1 MSELLLNSKITKM
14 LRRILRIVSIK
25 LLFCVFFLM
34 GLLLSCHSEI
44 YFVDAY
50 IIKNVNVI
58 DPLDGL
64 KKGMN
69 VVIKGNKIQKIG
81 EVGDLKLSPKN
92 KIIDGTDKYLI
103 PGLWDSHVHF
113 YFDQQL
119 ALHMPELF
127 LSNGITSVRDTGGE
141 FHYMDSIRQNGL
153 KHPKTHPR
161 VKIAGPLIDGNF
173 NVYNGSVLPELSI
186 RTRNVSESI
195 SETEKLVSLG
205 VDFLK
210 AYEMLSPQQFEAIA
224 AIAARE
230 KLRLAG
236 HVPLSMEITHATA
249 LGLNSLEHIKN
260 LELEAVENSDSML
273 LARRMMLENKS
284 LLSGRQLRANIH
296 RAQKQFAVDHIA
308 TDAYQ
313 KILDTIKK
321 YDSYQVPTLSIYKVP
336 IYKIFREPFWRKS
349 FELLPK
355 RTRDQWEK
363 NLLASND
370 KIDPEQKKFSDWI
383 QKTTNSMAKSKIPL
397 MAGTDTPLGFLTPG
411 FSLHYELELMVESG
425 LTELQ
430 ALATATLNPAK
441 YFRMEDSLGLVK
453 KDYIADLILLA
464 ENPLE
469 NIAHTKDIIAVI
481 KDGNFINKSSLENI
495 QKEISEGLSV
505 TSLNR

>member
-1 MSELLLNSKITKM
+1 MQRISGIISVERPFYGLL
-14 LRRILRIVSIK
+14 
-25 LLFCVFFLM
+25 LM
-34 GLLLSCHSEI
+34 GLLLSCRSEI
-44 YFVDAY
+44 YFEGAY
-50 IIKNVNVI
+50 CIENVNVI
-58 DPLDGL
+58 DPLEGL
-64 KKGMN
+64 KKGLN
-69 VVIKGNKIQKIG
+69 VVVKGNKIHRIG
-81 EVGDLKLSPKN
+81 KVGELKLSPKN
-92 KIIDGTDKYLI
+92 LIIEGTDKYLI

-127 LSNGITSVRDTGGE
+127 LSNGITSVRDTGGA
-141 FHYMDSIRQNGL
+141 FHYMDSIRQNAL
-153 KHPKTHPR
+153 MHPKTHPR

-186 RTRNVSESI
+186 RTRDVRESI
-195 SETEKLVSLG
+195 AETEKLVAKG

-210 AYEMLSPQQFEAIA
+210 AYEMLSPEQFEAIA

-236 HVPLSMEITHATA
+236 HVPLSMEITHAIS

-260 LELEAVENSDSML
+260 LELEAVKNSDSML
-273 LARRMMLENKS
+273 LVRRNMLQNKS

-308 TDAYQ
+308 PDAYQ
-313 KILDTIKK
+313 NILDTIKK

-355 RTRDQWEK
+355 TSRDQWEK
-363 NLLASND
+363 NVASSNQE
-370 KIDPEQKKFSDWI
+370 INPQQKKFSDWI
-383 QKTTNSMAKSKIPL
+383 QKTTGAMAEAEIPL
-397 MAGTDTPLGFLTPG
+397 MAGTDTPLGYLTPG

-430 ALATATLNPAK
+430 ALATATLQPAK

-453 KDYIADLILLA
+453 KDYIADLILLN

-469 NIAHTKDIIAVI
+469 DIARTKDIFAVI
-481 KDGNFINKSSLENI
+481 KDGNFIDKARLDQL

-505 TSLNR
+505 SALDQ

>member
-1 MSELLLNSKITKM
+1 M
-14 LRRILRIVSIK
+14 LQCISGIISVK
-25 LLFCVFFLM
+25 YPFYGFLM
-34 GLLLSCHSEI
+34 IGLLLSCRSEI
-44 YFVDAY
+44 YFEGAY
-50 IIKNVNVI
+50 CIKNVNVI
-58 DPLDGL
+58 NPLEGL
-64 KKGMN
+64 KKGVN
-69 VVIKGNKIQKIG
+69 VVVKGNKIHRIG
-81 EVGDLKLSPKN
+81 KVGELKLSPKN
-92 KIIDGTDKYLI
+92 VIIDGKNKYLI

-127 LSNGITSVRDTGGE
+127 LSNGITSVRDTGGA
-141 FHYMDSIRQNGL
+141 FHYMDSIRQNAL
-153 KHPKTHPR
+153 MHPKTHPR

-186 RTRNVSESI
+186 RTRDVRESI
-195 SETEKLVSLG
+195 AETEKLVVKG

-210 AYEMLSPQQFEAIA
+210 AYEMLSPEQFEAIA

-236 HVPLSMEITHATA
+236 HVPLSMEITHAIS

-260 LELEAVENSDSML
+260 LELEAVKNSDSML
-273 LARRMMLENKS
+273 LARRDMLHNKS

-296 RAQKQFAVDHIA
+296 RAQKQFAVDNIA
-308 TDAYQ
+308 PDAYQ
-313 KILDTIKK
+313 NILDTIKK
-321 YDSYQVPTLSIYKVP
+321 YNSYQVPTLSIYKVP

-355 RTRDQWEK
+355 TTRDQWEK
-363 NLLASND
+363 SLLGSND
-370 KIDPEQKKFSDWI
+370 KINQAQKAFSDWI
-383 QKTTNSMAKSKIPL
+383 QKTTGAMAKAEIPL
-397 MAGTDTPLGFLTPG
+397 MAGTDTPLGYLTPG

-430 ALATATLNPAK
+430 ALTTATLQPSK

-453 KDYIADLILLA
+453 KDYIADLILLN

-469 NIAHTKDIIAVI
+469 EIARTKDIFAVI
-481 KDGNFINKSSLENI
+481 KDGNFIDKARLDQL

-505 TSLNR
+505 SALDQ

>member
-1 MSELLLNSKITKM
+1 MLQRISGIISVKRPFYVLL
-14 LRRILRIVSIK
+14 
-25 LLFCVFFLM
+25 LM
-34 GLLLSCHSEI
+34 GLLLSCRSEI
-44 YFVDAY
+44 YFEGAY
-50 IIKNVNVI
+50 CIENVNVI
-58 DPLDGL
+58 DPLEGL
-64 KKGMN
+64 KKGVN
-69 VVIKGNKIQKIG
+69 VVVKGNKIHRIG
-81 EVGDLKLSPKN
+81 KVGELKLSPKN
-92 KIIDGTDKYLI
+92 IIIEGTDKYLI

-127 LSNGITSVRDTGGE
+127 LSNGITSVRDTGGA
-141 FHYMDSIRQNGL
+141 FHYMDSIRQNAL
-153 KHPKTHPR
+153 MHPKTHPR

-186 RTRNVSESI
+186 RTRDVRESI
-195 SETEKLVSLG
+195 AETEKLVAKG

-210 AYEMLSPQQFEAIA
+210 AYEMLSPEQFEAIA

-236 HVPLSMEITHATA
+236 HVPLSMEITHAIS

-260 LELEAVENSDSML
+260 LELEAVKNSDSML
-273 LARRMMLENKS
+273 LARRNMLQNKS

-308 TDAYQ
+308 PDAYQ
-313 KILDTIKK
+313 NILDTIKK

-355 RTRDQWEK
+355 TSRDQWEK
-363 NLLASND
+363 NVASSNQE
-370 KIDPEQKKFSDWI
+370 INPQQKKFSDWI
-383 QKTTNSMAKSKIPL
+383 QKTTGAMAEAEIPL
-397 MAGTDTPLGFLTPG
+397 MAGTDTPLGYLTPG

-430 ALATATLNPAK
+430 ALATATLQPAK

-453 KDYIADLILLA
+453 KDYIADLILLN

-469 NIAHTKDIIAVI
+469 DIARTKDIFAVI
-481 KDGNFINKSSLENI
+481 KDGNIIEKARLDQL

-505 TSLNR
+505 SALDQ

>member
-1 MSELLLNSKITKM
+1 M
-14 LRRILRIVSIK
+14 LQCISGIISVK
-25 LLFCVFFLM
+25 YPFYGFLM
-34 GLLLSCHSEI
+34 IGLLLSCRSEI
-44 YFVDAY
+44 YFEGAY
-50 IIKNVNVI
+50 CIKNVNVI
-58 DPLDGL
+58 DPLEGL
-64 KKGMN
+64 KKGVN
-69 VVIKGNKIQKIG
+69 VVVKGNKIHRIG
-81 EVGDLKLSPKN
+81 KVGELKLSPKN
-92 KIIDGTDKYLI
+92 VIIDGKNKYLI

-127 LSNGITSVRDTGGE
+127 LSKGITSVRDTGGA
-141 FHYMDSIRQNGL
+141 FHYMDSIRQNAL
-153 KHPKTHPR
+153 MHPKTHPR

-186 RTRNVSESI
+186 RTRDVRESI
-195 SETEKLVSLG
+195 AETEKLVVKG

-210 AYEMLSPQQFEAIA
+210 AYEMLSPEQFEAIA

-236 HVPLSMEITHATA
+236 HVPLSMEITHAIS

-260 LELEAVENSDSML
+260 LELEAVKNSDSML
-273 LARRMMLENKS
+273 LARRDMLHNKS

-296 RAQKQFAVDHIA
+296 RAQKQFAVDNIA
-308 TDAYQ
+308 PDAYQ
-313 KILDTIKK
+313 NILDTIKK
-321 YDSYQVPTLSIYKVP
+321 YNSYQVPTLSIYKVP

-355 RTRDQWEK
+355 TTRDQWEK
-363 NLLASND
+363 SLLGSND
-370 KIDPEQKKFSDWI
+370 KINQAQKAFSDWI
-383 QKTTNSMAKSKIPL
+383 QKTTGAMAEAEIPL
-397 MAGTDTPLGFLTPG
+397 MAGTDTPLGYLTPG

-430 ALATATLNPAK
+430 ALTTATLQPAK

-453 KDYIADLILLA
+453 KDYIADLILLN

-469 NIAHTKDIIAVI
+469 EIARTRDIYAVI
-481 KDGNFINKSSLENI
+481 KDGNFIDKARLDQL

-505 TSLNR
+505 SALDQ

>member
-1 MSELLLNSKITKM
+1 M
-14 LRRILRIVSIK
+14 LHRISGIVSVK
-25 LLFCVFFLM
+25 LSLYELFLM
-34 GLLLSCHSEI
+34 GLLLSCQSEI

-50 IIKNVNVI
+50 IIENVNVI
-58 DPLDGL
+58 DPLDGI
-64 KKGMN
+64 KKGLN
-69 VVIKGNKIQKIG
+69 VVIKGNKILKIG
-81 EVGDLKLSPKN
+81 EVGEFKLSTKN
-92 KIIDGTDKYLI
+92 KIIDGNDRYLI

-119 ALHMPELF
+119 SLHMPELF
-127 LSNGITSVRDTGGE
+127 LSNGITSVRDTGGA

-153 KHPKTHPR
+153 NYPKTHPR

-173 NVYNGSVLPELSI
+173 NVYDGSVLPELSI
-186 RTRNVSESI
+186 RTKNVSESI
-195 SETEKLVSLG
+195 AETEKLVLLG

-230 KLRLAG
+230 NLRLAG
-236 HVPLSMEITHATA
+236 HVPLSMEITHAISQ
-249 LGLNSLEHIKN
+249 GLNSLEHIKN

-273 LARRMMLENKS
+273 LARRMMLENRS

-296 RAQKQFAVDHIA
+296 RAQKQFAVDYIA
-308 TDAYQ
+308 PDAYQ

-355 RTRDQWEK
+355 TTRDQWEK
-363 NLLASND
+363 NLLGSND

-383 QKTTNSMAKSKIPL
+383 QKTTNLMAKSKIPL

-441 YFRMEDSLGLVK
+441 YFKMEDSLGLVK

-469 NIAHTKDIIAVI
+469 NIANTKDIIAVI
-481 KDGNFINKSSLENI
+481 KDGNFIDKPGLEKI
-495 QKEISEGLSV
+495 QKEISEGLTV
-505 TSLNR
+505 TSLNH

>member
-1 MSELLLNSKITKM
+1 MLQRISGIISVKRPFYVLL
-14 LRRILRIVSIK
+14 
-25 LLFCVFFLM
+25 LM
-34 GLLLSCHSEI
+34 GLLLSCRSEI
-44 YFVDAY
+44 YFEGAY
-50 IIKNVNVI
+50 CIENVNVI
-58 DPLDGL
+58 DPLEGL
-64 KKGMN
+64 KKGVN
-69 VVIKGNKIQKIG
+69 VVVKGNKIHRIG
-81 EVGDLKLSPKN
+81 KVGELKLSPKN
-92 KIIDGTDKYLI
+92 IIIEGTNKYLI

-127 LSNGITSVRDTGGE
+127 LSNGITSVRDTGGA
-141 FHYMDSIRQNGL
+141 FHYMDSIRQNAL
-153 KHPKTHPR
+153 MHPKTHPR

-186 RTRNVSESI
+186 RTRDVRESI
-195 SETEKLVSLG
+195 AETEKLVAKG

-210 AYEMLSPQQFEAIA
+210 AYEMLSPEQFEAIA

-236 HVPLSMEITHATA
+236 HVPLSMEITHAIS

-260 LELEAVENSDSML
+260 LELEAVKNSDSML
-273 LARRMMLENKS
+273 LARRNMLQNKS

-296 RAQKQFAVDHIA
+296 RAQKQFAVDHIVP
-308 TDAYQ
+308 DAYQ
-313 KILDTIKK
+313 NILDTIKK

-355 RTRDQWEK
+355 TSRDQWEK
-363 NLLASND
+363 NVASSNQE
-370 KIDPEQKKFSDWI
+370 INPQQKKFSDWI
-383 QKTTNSMAKSKIPL
+383 QKTTGAMAEAEIPL
-397 MAGTDTPLGFLTPG
+397 MAGTDTPLGYLTPG

-430 ALATATLNPAK
+430 ALATATLQPAK

-453 KDYIADLILLA
+453 KDYIADLILLN

-469 NIAHTKDIIAVI
+469 DIARTKDIFAVI
-481 KDGNFINKSSLENI
+481 KDGNFIDKARLDQL

-505 TSLNR
+505 SALDQ

>member
-1 MSELLLNSKITKM
+1 MLQCISGIISTKYP
-14 LRRILRIVSIK
+14 
-25 LLFCVFFLM
+25 FYGFLMM
-34 GLLLSCHSEI
+34 GLLLSCRSEI
-44 YFVDAY
+44 YFEGAY
-50 IIKNVNVI
+50 CIKNVDVI
-58 DPLDGL
+58 DPLEGL
-64 KKGMN
+64 KKGVN
-69 VVIKGNKIQKIG
+69 VVDKGNKILRIG
-81 EVGDLKLSPKN
+81 KVGELKLSPKN
-92 KIIDGTDKYLI
+92 VIIEGKDKYLI

-127 LSNGITSVRDTGGE
+127 LSNGITSVRDTGGA
-141 FHYMDSIRQNGL
+141 FHYMDSIRQNAL
-153 KHPKTHPR
+153 MHPKTHPR

-173 NVYNGSVLPELSI
+173 NVYDGSVLPELSI
-186 RTRNVSESI
+186 RTRDVRESI
-195 SETEKLVSLG
+195 AETEKLVVKG

-210 AYEMLSPQQFEAIA
+210 AYEMLSPEQFEAIA

-236 HVPLSMEITHATA
+236 HVPLSMEITHAIS

-260 LELEAVENSDSML
+260 LELEAVKNSDSML
-273 LARRMMLENKS
+273 LARRDMLHNKS

-308 TDAYQ
+308 PYTYQ
-313 KILDTIKK
+313 NILDTIKK
-321 YDSYQVPTLSIYKVP
+321 YNSYQVPTLSIYKVP

-355 RTRDQWEK
+355 TTRDQWEK
-363 NLLASND
+363 SILGSND
-370 KIDPEQKKFSDWI
+370 KINQAQKAFSDWI
-383 QKTTNSMAKSKIPL
+383 QKTTGAMAKAEIPL
-397 MAGTDTPLGFLTPG
+397 MAGTDTPLGYLPPG

-430 ALATATLNPAK
+430 ALTTATLQPAK

-453 KDYIADLILLA
+453 KDYIADLILLN

-469 NIAHTKDIIAVI
+469 EIARTRDIYAVI
-481 KDGNFINKSSLENI
+481 KDGNFIDKARLDQL

-505 TSLNR
+505 SALDQ

>member
-1 MSELLLNSKITKM
+1 MLQRISGIISVKRPFYVLL
-14 LRRILRIVSIK
+14 
-25 LLFCVFFLM
+25 LM
-34 GLLLSCHSEI
+34 GLLLSCRSEI
-44 YFVDAY
+44 YFEGAY
-50 IIKNVNVI
+50 CIENVNVI
-58 DPLDGL
+58 DPLEGL
-64 KKGMN
+64 KKGVN
-69 VVIKGNKIQKIG
+69 VVVKGNKIHQIG
-81 EVGDLKLSPKN
+81 KVGELKLSPKN
-92 KIIDGTDKYLI
+92 IIIEGTDKYLI

-127 LSNGITSVRDTGGE
+127 LSNGITSVRDTGGA
-141 FHYMDSIRQNGL
+141 FHYMDSIRQNAL
-153 KHPKTHPR
+153 MHPKTHPR

-186 RTRNVSESI
+186 RTRDVRESI
-195 SETEKLVSLG
+195 AETEKLVAKG

-210 AYEMLSPQQFEAIA
+210 AYEMLSPEQFEAIA

-236 HVPLSMEITHATA
+236 HVPLSMEITHAIS

-260 LELEAVENSDSML
+260 LELEAVKNSDSML
-273 LARRMMLENKS
+273 LARRNMLQNKS

-308 TDAYQ
+308 PDAYQ
-313 KILDTIKK
+313 NILDTIKK

-355 RTRDQWEK
+355 TSRDQWEK
-363 NLLASND
+363 NVASSNQE
-370 KIDPEQKKFSDWI
+370 INPQQKKFSDWI
-383 QKTTNSMAKSKIPL
+383 QKTTGAMAEAEIPL
-397 MAGTDTPLGFLTPG
+397 MAGTDTPLGYLTPG

-430 ALATATLNPAK
+430 ALATATLQPAK

-453 KDYIADLILLA
+453 KDYIADLILLN

-469 NIAHTKDIIAVI
+469 DIARTKDIFAVI
-481 KDGNFINKSSLENI
+481 KDGNFIDKARLDQL

-505 TSLNR
+505 SALDQ

>member
-1 MSELLLNSKITKM
+1 M
-14 LRRILRIVSIK
+14 LQRISVIISVKHPFYGL
-25 LLFCVFFLM
+25 FLM
-34 GLLLSCHSEI
+34 GLLLSCRNEI
-44 YFVDAY
+44 YFEGAY
-50 IIKNVNVI
+50 CIENVNVI
-58 DPLDGL
+58 DPLEGL
-64 KKGMN
+64 KKGVN
-69 VVIKGNKIQKIG
+69 VVVKGNKIHRIG
-81 EVGDLKLSPKN
+81 KVGELKLSPKN
-92 KIIDGTDKYLI
+92 IIIEGTDKYLI

-127 LSNGITSVRDTGGE
+127 LSNGITSVRDTGGA
-141 FHYMDSIRQNGL
+141 FHYMDSIRQNAL
-153 KHPKTHPR
+153 MYPKTHPR

-186 RTRNVSESI
+186 RTRDVRESI
-195 SETEKLVSLG
+195 AETKKLVAKG

-210 AYEMLSPQQFEAIA
+210 AYEMLSPEQFEAIA

-236 HVPLSMEITHATA
+236 HVPLSMEITHAIS

-260 LELEAVENSDSML
+260 LELGAVKNSDSML
-273 LARRMMLENKS
+273 LARRNMLQNKS
-284 LLSGRQLRANIH
+284 LLSGSQLRANIH

-308 TDAYQ
+308 PDAYQ

-336 IYKIFREPFWRKS
+336 IYKIFKESFWRKS

-355 RTRDQWEK
+355 TIRDQWEK
-363 NLLASND
+363 NVASSNQE
-370 KIDPEQKKFSDWI
+370 INPQQKKFSDWI
-383 QKTTNSMAKSKIPL
+383 QKTTGAMAEAEIPM
-397 MAGTDTPLGFLTPG
+397 MAGTDTPLGYLTPG

-430 ALATATLNPAK
+430 ALATATLQPAK

-453 KDYIADLILLA
+453 KDYIADLILLN

-469 NIAHTKDIIAVI
+469 DIARTKDIFAVI
-481 KDGNFINKSSLENI
+481 KDGNFIDKARLD
-495 QKEISEGLSV
+495 QLQREISEGLSF
-505 TSLNR
+505 LALDQ

>member
-1 MSELLLNSKITKM
+1 MFQ
-14 LRRILRIVSIK
+14 RISGIISVKRPFYGL
-25 LLFCVFFLM
+25 FLM
-34 GLLLSCHSEI
+34 GLLLSCQSEI
-44 YFVDAY
+44 YFEGAY
-50 IIKNVNVI
+50 CIENVNVI
-58 DPLDGL
+58 DPLEGL
-64 KKGMN
+64 KKGVN
-69 VVIKGNKIQKIG
+69 VVVKGNKIHRIG
-81 EVGDLKLSPKN
+81 KVGELKLSPKN
-92 KIIDGTDKYLI
+92 IIIEGSDKYLI

-127 LSNGITSVRDTGGE
+127 LSNGITSVRDTGGA
-141 FHYMDSIRQNGL
+141 FHYMDSIRQNAL
-153 KHPKTHPR
+153 MHPKTHPR
-161 VKIAGPLIDGNF
+161 VKIAGPLIDGDF

-186 RTRNVSESI
+186 RTRDVQESI
-195 SETEKLVSLG
+195 AETEKLVAKG

-210 AYEMLSPQQFEAIA
+210 AYEMLSPEQFEAIA

-236 HVPLSMEITHATA
+236 HVPLSMEITHAIS

-260 LELEAVENSDSML
+260 LELEAVKNSDSML
-273 LARRMMLENKS
+273 LARKNMLQNKF

-308 TDAYQ
+308 PDAYQ
-313 KILDTIKK
+313 NILDTIKK

-349 FELLPK
+349 FKLLPK
-355 RTRDQWEK
+355 NTRDQWEK
-363 NLLASND
+363 SLLGSND
-370 KIDPEQKKFSDWI
+370 KINPAQKAFSDWI
-383 QKTTNSMAKSKIPL
+383 QKTTGAMAEAEIPL
-397 MAGTDTPLGFLTPG
+397 MAGTDTPLGYLTPG

-430 ALATATLNPAK
+430 ALATATLQPAK

-453 KDYIADLILLA
+453 KDFIADLILLN

-469 NIAHTKDIIAVI
+469 DIASTKNIFAVI
-481 KDGNFINKSSLENI
+481 KDGNFIDKARLDQL
-495 QKEISEGLSV
+495 QKETSEGHISMRFSFLPPQ
-505 TSLNR
+505 N

>member
-1 MSELLLNSKITKM
+1 M
-14 LRRILRIVSIK
+14 LQCISGIISVK
-25 LLFCVFFLM
+25 YPFYGFLM
-34 GLLLSCHSEI
+34 IGLLLSCRSEI
-44 YFVDAY
+44 YFEGAY
-50 IIKNVNVI
+50 CIKNVNVI
-58 DPLDGL
+58 DPLEGL
-64 KKGMN
+64 KKGVN
-69 VVIKGNKIQKIG
+69 VVVKGNKIHRIG
-81 EVGDLKLSPKN
+81 KVGELKLSPKN
-92 KIIDGTDKYLI
+92 VIIDGKNKYLI

-127 LSNGITSVRDTGGE
+127 LSNGITSVRDTGGA
-141 FHYMDSIRQNGL
+141 FHYMDSIRQNAL
-153 KHPKTHPR
+153 MHPKTHPR

-186 RTRNVSESI
+186 RTRDVRESI
-195 SETEKLVSLG
+195 AETEKLVVKG

-210 AYEMLSPQQFEAIA
+210 AYEMLSPEQFEAIA

-236 HVPLSMEITHATA
+236 HVPLSMEITHAIS

-260 LELEAVENSDSML
+260 LELEAVKNSDSML
-273 LARRMMLENKS
+273 LARRDMLHNKS

-308 TDAYQ
+308 PYTYQ
-313 KILDTIKK
+313 NILDTIKK
-321 YDSYQVPTLSIYKVP
+321 YNSYQVPTLSIYKVP

-355 RTRDQWEK
+355 TTRDQWEK
-363 NLLASND
+363 SLLGSND
-370 KIDPEQKKFSDWI
+370 KINQAQKAFSDWI
-383 QKTTNSMAKSKIPL
+383 QKTTGAMAEAEIPL
-397 MAGTDTPLGFLTPG
+397 MAGTDTPLGYLTPG

-430 ALATATLNPAK
+430 ALTTATLQPSK

-453 KDYIADLILLA
+453 KDYIADLILLN

-469 NIAHTKDIIAVI
+469 EIARTKDIFAVI
-481 KDGNFINKSSLENI
+481 KDGNFIDKARLDQL

-505 TSLNR
+505 SALDQ

>member
-1 MSELLLNSKITKM
+1 
-14 LRRILRIVSIK
+14 
-25 LLFCVFFLM
+25 M
-34 GLLLSCHSEI
+34 GLLLSCRSEI
-44 YFVDAY
+44 YFEGAY
-50 IIKNVNVI
+50 CIENVNVI
-58 DPLDGL
+58 DPLEGL
-64 KKGMN
+64 KKGVN
-69 VVIKGNKIQKIG
+69 VVVKGNKIHRIG
-81 EVGDLKLSPKN
+81 KVGELKLSPKN
-92 KIIDGTDKYLI
+92 IIIEGTDKYLI

-127 LSNGITSVRDTGGE
+127 LSNGITSVRDTGGA
-141 FHYMDSIRQNGL
+141 FHYMDSIRQNAL
-153 KHPKTHPR
+153 MHPKTHPR

-186 RTRNVSESI
+186 RTRDVRESI
-195 SETEKLVSLG
+195 AETEKLVAKG

-210 AYEMLSPQQFEAIA
+210 AYEMLSPEQFEAIA

-236 HVPLSMEITHATA
+236 HVPLSMEITHAIS

-260 LELEAVENSDSML
+260 LELEAVKNSDSML
-273 LARRMMLENKS
+273 LARRNMLQNKS

-308 TDAYQ
+308 PDAYQ
-313 KILDTIKK
+313 NILDTIKK

-355 RTRDQWEK
+355 TSRDQWEK
-363 NLLASND
+363 NVASSNQE
-370 KIDPEQKKFSDWI
+370 INPQQKKFSDWI
-383 QKTTNSMAKSKIPL
+383 QKTTGAMAEAEIPL
-397 MAGTDTPLGFLTPG
+397 MAGTDTPLGYLTPG

-430 ALATATLNPAK
+430 ALATATLQPAK

-453 KDYIADLILLA
+453 KDYIADLILLN

-469 NIAHTKDIIAVI
+469 DIARTKDIFAVI
-481 KDGNFINKSSLENI
+481 KDGNFIDKARLDQL

-505 TSLNR
+505 SALDQ

>member
-1 MSELLLNSKITKM
+1 MLQCISGIISTKYP
-14 LRRILRIVSIK
+14 
-25 LLFCVFFLM
+25 FYGFLMM
-34 GLLLSCHSEI
+34 GLLLSCRSEI
-44 YFVDAY
+44 YFEGAY
-50 IIKNVNVI
+50 CIKNVDVI
-58 DPLDGL
+58 DPLEGL
-64 KKGMN
+64 KKGVN
-69 VVIKGNKIQKIG
+69 VVVKGNKILRIG
-81 EVGDLKLSPKN
+81 KVGELKLSPKN
-92 KIIDGTDKYLI
+92 VIIEGKDKYLI

-127 LSNGITSVRDTGGE
+127 LSNGITSVRDTGGA
-141 FHYMDSIRQNGL
+141 FHYMDSIRQNAL
-153 KHPKTHPR
+153 MHPKTHPR

-173 NVYNGSVLPELSI
+173 NVYDGSVLPELSI
-186 RTRNVSESI
+186 RTRDVRESI
-195 SETEKLVSLG
+195 AETEKLVAKG

-210 AYEMLSPQQFEAIA
+210 AYEMLSPEQFEAIA

-236 HVPLSMEITHATA
+236 HVPLSMEITHAIS

-260 LELEAVENSDSML
+260 LELEAVKNSDSML
-273 LARRMMLENKS
+273 LARRDMLHNKS

-308 TDAYQ
+308 PYTYQ
-313 KILDTIKK
+313 NILDTIKK
-321 YDSYQVPTLSIYKVP
+321 YNSYQVPTLSIYKVP

-355 RTRDQWEK
+355 TTRDQWEK
-363 NLLASND
+363 SILGSND
-370 KIDPEQKKFSDWI
+370 KINQAQKAFSDWI
-383 QKTTNSMAKSKIPL
+383 QKTTGAMAKAEIPL
-397 MAGTDTPLGFLTPG
+397 MAGTDTPLGYLTPG

-430 ALATATLNPAK
+430 ALTTATLQPAK

-453 KDYIADLILLA
+453 KDYIADLILLN

-469 NIAHTKDIIAVI
+469 EIARTRDIYAVI
-481 KDGNFINKSSLENI
+481 KDGNFIDKARLDQL

-505 TSLNR
+505 SALDQ

>member
-1 MSELLLNSKITKM
+1 MLQRISGIISVKCPFYVLL
-14 LRRILRIVSIK
+14 
-25 LLFCVFFLM
+25 LM
-34 GLLLSCHSEI
+34 GLLLSCRSEI
-44 YFVDAY
+44 YFEGAY
-50 IIKNVNVI
+50 CIENVNVI
-58 DPLDGL
+58 DPLEGL
-64 KKGMN
+64 KKGVN
-69 VVIKGNKIQKIG
+69 VVVKGNKIHRIG
-81 EVGDLKLSPKN
+81 KVGELKLSPKN
-92 KIIDGTDKYLI
+92 IIIEGTDKYLI

-127 LSNGITSVRDTGGE
+127 LSNGITSVRDTGGA
-141 FHYMDSIRQNGL
+141 FHYMDSIRQNAL
-153 KHPKTHPR
+153 MHPKTHPR

-186 RTRNVSESI
+186 RTRDVRESI
-195 SETEKLVSLG
+195 AETEKLVAKG

-210 AYEMLSPQQFEAIA
+210 AYEMLSPEQFEAIA

-236 HVPLSMEITHATA
+236 HVPLSMEITHAIS

-260 LELEAVENSDSML
+260 LELEAVKNSDSML
-273 LARRMMLENKS
+273 LARRNMLQNKS

-308 TDAYQ
+308 PDAYQ
-313 KILDTIKK
+313 NILDTIKK

-355 RTRDQWEK
+355 TSRDQWEK
-363 NLLASND
+363 NVASSNQE
-370 KIDPEQKKFSDWI
+370 INPQQKKFSDWI
-383 QKTTNSMAKSKIPL
+383 QKTTGAMAEAEIPL
-397 MAGTDTPLGFLTPG
+397 MAGTDTPLGYLTPG

-430 ALATATLNPAK
+430 ALATATLQPAK

-453 KDYIADLILLA
+453 KDYIADLILLN

-469 NIAHTKDIIAVI
+469 DIARTKDIFAVI
-481 KDGNFINKSSLENI
+481 KDGNFIDKARLDQL

-505 TSLNR
+505 SALDQ

>member
-1 MSELLLNSKITKM
+1 MLQCISGIISTKYP
-14 LRRILRIVSIK
+14 
-25 LLFCVFFLM
+25 FYGFLM
-34 GLLLSCHSEI
+34 IGLLLSCRSEI
-44 YFVDAY
+44 YFEGAY
-50 IIKNVNVI
+50 CIKNVNVI
-58 DPLDGL
+58 DPLEGL
-64 KKGMN
+64 KKGVN
-69 VVIKGNKIQKIG
+69 VVVKGNKIHRIG
-81 EVGDLKLSPKN
+81 KVGELKLSPKN
-92 KIIDGTDKYLI
+92 VIIDGKNKYLI

-127 LSNGITSVRDTGGE
+127 LSNGITSVRDTGGA
-141 FHYMDSIRQNGL
+141 FHYMDSIRQNAL
-153 KHPKTHPR
+153 MHPKTHPR

-186 RTRNVSESI
+186 RTRDVRESI
-195 SETEKLVSLG
+195 AETEKLVVKG

-210 AYEMLSPQQFEAIA
+210 AYEMLSPEQFEAIA

-236 HVPLSMEITHATA
+236 HVPLSMEITHAIS

-260 LELEAVENSDSML
+260 LELEAVKNSDSML
-273 LARRMMLENKS
+273 LARRDMLHNKS

-296 RAQKQFAVDHIA
+296 RAQKQFAVDNIA
-308 TDAYQ
+308 PDAYQ
-313 KILDTIKK
+313 NILDTIKK
-321 YDSYQVPTLSIYKVP
+321 YNSYQVPTLSIYKVP

-355 RTRDQWEK
+355 TTRDQWEK
-363 NLLASND
+363 SLLGSND
-370 KIDPEQKKFSDWI
+370 KINQAQKAFSDWI
-383 QKTTNSMAKSKIPL
+383 QKTTGAMAEAEIPL
-397 MAGTDTPLGFLTPG
+397 MAGTDTPLGYLTPG

-430 ALATATLNPAK
+430 ALTTATLQPSK

-453 KDYIADLILLA
+453 KDYIADLILLN

-469 NIAHTKDIIAVI
+469 EIARTKDIFAVI
-481 KDGNFINKSSLENI
+481 KDGNFIDKARLDQL
-495 QKEISEGLSV
+495 QKEISEGISV
-505 TSLNR
+505 SALDQ

>member
-1 MSELLLNSKITKM
+1 MLQCISGIISTKYP
-14 LRRILRIVSIK
+14 
-25 LLFCVFFLM
+25 FYGFLMM
-34 GLLLSCHSEI
+34 GLLLSCRSEI
-44 YFVDAY
+44 YFEGAY
-50 IIKNVNVI
+50 CIKNVDVI
-58 DPLDGL
+58 DPLEGL
-64 KKGMN
+64 KKGVN
-69 VVIKGNKIQKIG
+69 VVVKGNKILRIG
-81 EVGDLKLSPKN
+81 KVGELKLSPKN
-92 KIIDGTDKYLI
+92 VIIEGKDKYLI

-127 LSNGITSVRDTGGE
+127 LSNGITSVRDTGGA
-141 FHYMDSIRQNGL
+141 FHYMDSIRQNAL
-153 KHPKTHPR
+153 MHPKTHPR

-173 NVYNGSVLPELSI
+173 NVYDGSVLPELSI
-186 RTRNVSESI
+186 RTRDVRESI
-195 SETEKLVSLG
+195 AETEKLVVKG
-205 VDFLK
+205 VEFLK
-210 AYEMLSPQQFEAIA
+210 AYEMLSPEQFEAIA

-236 HVPLSMEITHATA
+236 HVPLSMEITHAIS

-260 LELEAVENSDSML
+260 LELEAVKNSDSML
-273 LARRMMLENKS
+273 LARRDMLHNKS

-308 TDAYQ
+308 PYTYQ
-313 KILDTIKK
+313 NILDTIKK
-321 YDSYQVPTLSIYKVP
+321 YNSYQVPTLSIYKVP

-355 RTRDQWEK
+355 TTRDQWEK
-363 NLLASND
+363 SILGSND
-370 KIDPEQKKFSDWI
+370 KINQAQKAFSDWI
-383 QKTTNSMAKSKIPL
+383 QKTTGAMAKAEIPL
-397 MAGTDTPLGFLTPG
+397 MAGTDTPLGYLTPG

-430 ALATATLNPAK
+430 ALTTATLQPAK

-453 KDYIADLILLA
+453 KDYIADLILLN

-469 NIAHTKDIIAVI
+469 EIARTRDIYAVI
-481 KDGNFINKSSLENI
+481 KDGNFIDKARLDQL

-505 TSLNR
+505 SALDQ

>member
-1 MSELLLNSKITKM
+1 M
-14 LRRILRIVSIK
+14 LKSISRIV
-25 LLFCVFFLM
+25 LVNNPFYAMLLM
-34 GLLLSCHSEI
+34 GLLLSCQSEI
-44 YFVDAY
+44 YFEGAY
-50 IIKNVNVI
+50 CIENVNVI
-58 DPLDGL
+58 DPLEGL

-69 VVIKGNKIQKIG
+69 VVVKGNKIHRIG
-81 EVGDLKLSPKN
+81 KVEEFKLSPKN
-92 KIIDGTDKYLI
+92 KIIEGTDKYLI

-113 YFDQQL
+113 YFDRQL
-119 ALHMPELF
+119 ALHMPDLF
-127 LSNGITSVRDTGGE
+127 LSTGITSVRDTGGE
-141 FHYMDSIRQNGL
+141 FHYMDSIRQNAL
-153 KHPKTHPR
+153 SHPKTHPR

-186 RTRNVSESI
+186 RTRDVSESVA
-195 SETEKLVSLG
+195 ETEKLVEMG

-230 KLRLAG
+230 NLRLAG
-236 HVPLSMEITHATA
+236 HVPLSMEITHATS

-260 LELEAVENSDSML
+260 LELEAVKNSDSML
-273 LARRMMLENKS
+273 LARRKMLQNKS
-284 LLSGRQLRANIH
+284 LLTGRQLRANIH

-308 TDAYQ
+308 PDVYQ

-355 RTRDQWEK
+355 TTRDQWKK
-363 NLLASND
+363 NVASSNQE
-370 KIDPEQKKFSDWI
+370 INPQQKKFSDWI
-383 QKTTNSMAKSKIPL
+383 QKTTGEMAKAEIPL
-397 MAGTDTPLGFLTPG
+397 MAGTDTPLGYLTPG

-430 ALATATLNPAK
+430 ALSTATLNPAK

-453 KDYIADLILLA
+453 KDYIADLILLN

-469 NIAHTKDIIAVI
+469 HIAHTKDIFAVI
-481 KDGNFINKSSLENI
+481 KDGNFIDKSSLDQI

-505 TSLNR
+505 SALNP

>member
-1 MSELLLNSKITKM
+1 M
-14 LRRILRIVSIK
+14 LHRISGIVSVK
-25 LLFCVFFLM
+25 LSFYGLFLM
-34 GLLLSCHSEI
+34 GLLLSCQREI

-50 IIKNVNVI
+50 IIENVNVI
-58 DPLDGL
+58 DPLDGI
-64 KKGMN
+64 KKGLN
-69 VVIKGNKIQKIG
+69 VVIKGNKILKIG
-81 EVGDLKLSPKN
+81 EVGEFKLSTKN
-92 KIIDGTDKYLI
+92 KIIDGNDRYLI

-119 ALHMPELF
+119 SLHMPELF
-127 LSNGITSVRDTGGE
+127 LSNGITSVRDTGGA

-153 KHPKTHPR
+153 NYPKTHPR

-173 NVYNGSVLPELSI
+173 NVYDGSVLPELSI
-186 RTRNVSESI
+186 RTKNVSESI
-195 SETEKLVSLG
+195 AETEKLVLLG

-230 KLRLAG
+230 NLRLAG
-236 HVPLSMEITHATA
+236 HVPLSMEITHAISQ
-249 LGLNSLEHIKN
+249 GLNSLEHIKN

-273 LARRMMLENKS
+273 LARRMMLENRS

-308 TDAYQ
+308 HDAYQ

-355 RTRDQWEK
+355 TTRDQWEK
-363 NLLASND
+363 NLLGSND

-383 QKTTNSMAKSKIPL
+383 QKTTNLMAKSKIPL

-441 YFRMEDSLGLVK
+441 YFKMEDSLGLVK

-464 ENPLE
+464 KNPLE

-481 KDGNFINKSSLENI
+481 KDGNFIDRSSLEKI
-495 QKEISEGLSV
+495 QKEISEGQSV
-505 TSLNR
+505 TSLYR